1 MQELVNLISNILFL
15 PIIPVPLSFN
25 NVQYINLFSIGL
37 AFFVIFLLSLI
48 LKKLL
53 AGSGG

>member
-37 AFFVIFLLSLI
+37 AIFVIFLLSLI

-53 AGSGG
+53 AGSGD